1 MRPESFAA
9 LLVPRTTKETLMRI
23 VLVGLGLAAGLF
35 VVPLQVFIQVR
46 PPEDQKGRM
55 IGAMNLVNWIGIL
68 LAAGFY
74 QVCAMVFENVGG
86 SISWIFAITSL
97 LLIPVAIFYRPR
109 EETLL

>member
-1 MRPESFAA
+1 MLRF
-9 LLVPRTTKETLMRI
+9 TLA
-23 VLVGLGLAAGLF
+23 GLGLFAGLF
-35 VVPLQVFIQVR
+35 VVPLQVFMQSR

-74 QVCAMVFENVGG
+74 QLCVTVFELEDVGI

-97 LLIPVAIFYRPR
+97 LLIPVAIRS
-109 EETLL
+109 EERRVGKECRSRWSPYH